1 MMIVHEIPEKDVGS
15 ALGLV
20 GSAGYVGLSS
30 SPSIAGFIVYYASWR
45 YTFLFIVI
53 LCIIQ
58 FSLLLKVKKEWFGEK
73 ESIDYVGSIVYLILM
88 IIFTIGLIKLTK
100 YGIYLLVISAV
111 LLALLIKI
119 EKSKENPIIN
129 LSLLNNLKYEIGT
142 FAAMTMYFI
151 TFIAVYILNL
161 YLQLHLGFDQRTA
174 GLMLLITP
182 LVMIFV
188 SPVAGKLTAKYDSR
202 VLSAIALTVLLI
214 TMAILF
220 SMANIPFYII
230 IIAIILQGIG
240 HGLFSAPNNK
250 YTLTLVDK
258 DRLAD
263 ATSILATSKEFGKN
277 LSLAVY
283 TVVCAIF
290 TVDYHNLTTFRL
302 SFHVIFIIS
311 ISLTVLAIILLIYSR
326 IKFEDEENIEVLNFL
341 KSVIG
346 RK

>member
-1 MMIVHEIPEKDVGS
+1 M
-15 ALGLV
+15 
-20 GSAGYVGLSS
+20 
-30 SPSIAGFIVYYASWR
+30 W
-45 YTFLFIVI
+45 
-53 LCIIQ
+53 
-58 FSLLLKVKKEWFGEK
+58 
-73 ESIDYVGSIVYLILM
+73 GSIVYVILM
-88 IIFTIGLIKLTK
+88 IIFTIGLIKITK
-100 YGIYLLVISAV
+100 YGFYLLVISAL

-129 LSLLNNLKYEIGT
+129 LSLLNNLKYEIGI

-151 TFIAVYILNL
+151 TFIAAYIHNL

-174 GLMLLITP
+174 GLILLITP

-202 VLSAIALTVLLI
+202 ALSAIALMVLLI
-214 TMAILF
+214 TMVILF

-230 IIAIILQGIG
+230 IIAIILKGIG

-258 DRLAD
+258 DRLGD

-277 LSLAVY
+277 LSLAIY

-290 TVDYHNLTTFRL
+290 TVGYHNLTTFRL
-302 SFHVIFIIS
+302 SFNIIFLIS
-311 ISLTVLAIILLIYSR
+311 ISLTVLAIILLIYSL
-326 IKFEDEENIEVLNFL
+326 IKFEDEENMKVLNFL
-341 KSVIG
+341 RSIIG